1 MAQYTVFYQKI
12 ERIFDQKSGA
22 LVMGILN
29 VTPDSFYD
37 GGKYTEEQQWLSH
50 VSLMVNAGADMIDI
64 GAYSTRPGAEEV
76 SAEVESERLIKVIR
90 SVRNAYPDLLLSA
103 DTFRSQVAKDA
114 VAAGANIINDISGGT
129 LDSEMFSVIAALNVP
144 YILMH
149 IQGSPQNMQDNPK
162 YSNVVEEVY
171 AYFENKLKQL
181 NALGIKQVIIDP
193 GFGFGKTLEHN
204 YELLKNMDR
213 FAAFGLPVLAGI
225 SRKSMVNK
233 LLNINPKDSLNGTSI
248 LNTIALQKGASLLR
262 VHDVK
267 EAKEAVAIVEFM
279 KSMFQFG

>member
-1 MAQYTVFYQKI
+1 MAQDTVFYQKI

-29 VTPDSFYD
+29 VTPDSFFD
-37 GGKYTEEQQWLSH
+37 GGKYTEEKEWLGQ
-50 VSLMVNAGADMIDI
+50 VSLMVTAGADMIDI
-64 GAYSTRPGAEEV
+64 GAYSTRPGAEDV
-76 SAEVESERLIKVIR
+76 SVEVESERLIKVIR
-90 SVRNAYPDLLLSA
+90 SVRNAYPDLLISA
-103 DTFRSQVAKDA
+103 DTFRSKVAKDA

-129 LDSEMFSVIAALNVP
+129 LDSEMFTVIADLNVP

-162 YSNVVEEVY
+162 YTKVVEEVY
-171 AYFENKLKQL
+171 TYFENKLKQL

-193 GFGFGKTLEHN
+193 GFGFGKTLEN
-204 YELLKNMDR
+204 NFDLLKNMDR
-213 FAAFGLPVLAGI
+213 FGTFGLPILAGV
-225 SRKSMVNK
+225 SRKSMINK
-233 LLNINPKDSLNGTSI
+233 LLNISSKDSLNGTSI
-248 LNTIALQKGASLLR
+248 LNTIALQKGATILR

-279 KSMFQFG
+279 K

>member
-1 MAQYTVFYQKI
+1 MAQDTVFYQKI

-29 VTPDSFYD
+29 VTPDSFFD
-37 GGKYTEEQQWLSH
+37 GGKYTEEKEWLGQ
-50 VSLMVNAGADMIDI
+50 VSLMVTAGADMIDI
-64 GAYSTRPGAEEV
+64 GAYSTRPGAEDV
-76 SAEVESERLIKVIR
+76 SVEVESERLIKVIR
-90 SVRNAYPDLLLSA
+90 SVRNAYPDLLISA
-103 DTFRSQVAKDA
+103 DTFRSKVAEDA

-129 LDSEMFSVIAALNVP
+129 LDSEMFTVIADLNVP

-162 YSNVVEEVY
+162 YTKVVEEVY
-171 AYFENKLKQL
+171 TYFENKLKQL

-193 GFGFGKTLEHN
+193 GFGFGKTLEN
-204 YELLKNMDR
+204 NFDLLKNMDR
-213 FAAFGLPVLAGI
+213 FGTFGLPILAGV
-225 SRKSMVNK
+225 SRKSMINK
-233 LLNINPKDSLNGTSI
+233 LLNISSKDSLNGTSI
-248 LNTIALQKGASLLR
+248 LNTIALQKGATILR

-279 KSMFQFG
+279 K

>member
-1 MAQYTVFYQKI
+1 MAQDTVFYQKI

-29 VTPDSFYD
+29 VTPDSFFD
-37 GGKYTEEQQWLSH
+37 GGKYTEEKQWLGQ
-50 VSLMVNAGADMIDI
+50 VSLMVTAGADMIDI
-64 GAYSTRPGAEEV
+64 GAYSTRPGAEDV
-76 SAEVESERLIKVIR
+76 SVEVESERLIKVIR
-90 SVRNAYPDLLLSA
+90 SVRKAYPDLLISA
-103 DTFRSQVAKDA
+103 DTFRSKVAKDA

-129 LDSEMFSVIAALNVP
+129 LDSEMFAVIADLNVP

-162 YSNVVEEVY
+162 YTNVVEEVY

-181 NALGIKQVIIDP
+181 SALGIKQVIIDP
-193 GFGFGKTLEHN
+193 GFGFGKALEHN
-204 YELLKNMDR
+204 YDLLKNMDR
-213 FAAFGLPVLAGI
+213 FGTFGLPVLAGV
-225 SRKSMVNK
+225 SRKSMINK
-233 LLNINPKDSLNGTSI
+233 LLNISSKDSLNGTSI
-248 LNTIALQKGASLLR
+248 LNTIALQKGAALLR

-279 KSMFQFG
+279 K

>member
-1 MAQYTVFYQKI
+1 MAQDTVFYQKI

-29 VTPDSFYD
+29 VTPDSFFD
-37 GGKYTEEQQWLSH
+37 GGKYTEEKEWLGQ
-50 VSLMVNAGADMIDI
+50 VSLMVTAGADLIDI
-64 GAYSTRPGAEEV
+64 GAYSTRPGAEDV
-76 SAEVESERLIKVIR
+76 SVEVESERLIKVIR
-90 SVRNAYPDLLLSA
+90 SVRNAYPDLLISA
-103 DTFRSQVAKDA
+103 DTFRSKVAKDA

-129 LDSEMFSVIAALNVP
+129 LDSEMFTVIADLNVP

-162 YSNVVEEVY
+162 YTNVVEEVY
-171 AYFENKLKQL
+171 AYFEKKLKQL

-193 GFGFGKTLEHN
+193 GFGFGKTLEN
-204 YELLKNMDR
+204 NFDLLKNMDR
-213 FAAFGLPVLAGI
+213 FGTFGLPILAGV
-225 SRKSMVNK
+225 SRKSMINK
-233 LLNINPKDSLNGTSI
+233 LLNISSKDSLNGTSI
-248 LNTIALQKGASLLR
+248 LNTIALQKGATILR

-279 KSMFQFG
+279 K

>member
-1 MAQYTVFYQKI
+1 MAQDTVFYQKI

-29 VTPDSFYD
+29 VTPDSFFD
-37 GGKYTEEQQWLSH
+37 GGKYTEEKEWLGQ
-50 VSLMVNAGADMIDI
+50 VSLMVTAGADMIDI
-64 GAYSTRPGAEEV
+64 GAYSTRPGAEDV
-76 SAEVESERLIKVIR
+76 SVEVESERLIKVIR
-90 SVRNAYPDLLLSA
+90 SVRNAYPDLLISA
-103 DTFRSQVAKDA
+103 DTFRSKVAKDA

-129 LDSEMFSVIAALNVP
+129 LDSEMFTVIADLNVP

-162 YSNVVEEVY
+162 YTNVVEEVY

-181 NALGIKQVIIDP
+181 NAFGIKQVIIDP
-193 GFGFGKTLEHN
+193 GFGFGKTLEN
-204 YELLKNMDR
+204 NFDLLKNMDR
-213 FAAFGLPVLAGI
+213 FGTFGLPILAGV
-225 SRKSMVNK
+225 SRKSMINK
-233 LLNINPKDSLNGTSI
+233 LLNISSKDSLNGTSI
-248 LNTIALQKGASLLR
+248 LNTIALQKGATILR

-279 KSMFQFG
+279 K

>member
-1 MAQYTVFYQKI
+1 MAQDTVFYQKI

-29 VTPDSFYD
+29 VTPDSFFD
-37 GGKYTEEQQWLSH
+37 GGKYTEEKEWLGQ
-50 VSLMVNAGADMIDI
+50 VSLMVTAGADMIDI
-64 GAYSTRPGAEEV
+64 GAYSTRPGAEDV
-76 SAEVESERLIKVIR
+76 SVEVESERLIKVIR
-90 SVRNAYPDLLLSA
+90 SVRNAYPDLLISA
-103 DTFRSQVAKDA
+103 DTFRSKVAKDA

-129 LDSEMFSVIAALNVP
+129 LDSEMFTVIADLNVP

-162 YSNVVEEVY
+162 YTNVVEEVY
-171 AYFENKLKQL
+171 AYFEKKLKQL

-193 GFGFGKTLEHN
+193 GFGFGKTLEN
-204 YELLKNMDR
+204 NFDLLKNMDR
-213 FAAFGLPVLAGI
+213 FGTFGLPVLAGV
-225 SRKSMVNK
+225 SRKSMINK
-233 LLNINPKDSLNGTSI
+233 LLNISSKDSLNGTSI
-248 LNTIALQKGASLLR
+248 LNTIALQKGATILR

-279 KSMFQFG
+279 K

>member
-1 MAQYTVFYQKI
+1 MAQDTVFYQKI

-29 VTPDSFYD
+29 VTPDSFFD
-37 GGKYTEEQQWLSH
+37 GGKYTEEKEWLGQ
-50 VSLMVNAGADMIDI
+50 VSLMVTAGADMIDI
-64 GAYSTRPGAEEV
+64 GAYSTRPGAEDV
-76 SAEVESERLIKVIR
+76 SVEVESERLIKVIR
-90 SVRNAYPDLLLSA
+90 SVRNAYPDLLISA
-103 DTFRSQVAKDA
+103 DTFRSKVAKDA

-129 LDSEMFSVIAALNVP
+129 LDSEMFTVIADLNVP

-162 YSNVVEEVY
+162 YTKVVEEVY
-171 AYFENKLKQL
+171 TCFENKLKQL

-193 GFGFGKTLEHN
+193 GFGFGKTLEN
-204 YELLKNMDR
+204 NFDLLKNMDR
-213 FAAFGLPVLAGI
+213 FGTFGLPILAGV
-225 SRKSMVNK
+225 SRKSMINK
-233 LLNINPKDSLNGTSI
+233 LLNISSKDSLNGTSI
-248 LNTIALQKGASLLR
+248 LNTIALQKGATILR

-279 KSMFQFG
+279 K

>member
-1 MAQYTVFYQKI
+1 MAQDTVFYQKI

-29 VTPDSFYD
+29 VTPDSFFD
-37 GGKYTEEQQWLSH
+37 GGKYTEEKEWLGQ
-50 VSLMVNAGADMIDI
+50 VSLMVTAGADMIDI
-64 GAYSTRPGAEEV
+64 GAYSTRPGAEDV
-76 SAEVESERLIKVIR
+76 SVEVESERLIKVIR
-90 SVRNAYPDLLLSA
+90 SVRNAYPDLLISA
-103 DTFRSQVAKDA
+103 DTFRSKVAKDA

-129 LDSEMFSVIAALNVP
+129 LDSEMFTVIADLNVP

-162 YSNVVEEVY
+162 YTKVVEEVY
-171 AYFENKLKQL
+171 TYFENKLKQL

-193 GFGFGKTLEHN
+193 GFGFGKTLEN
-204 YELLKNMDR
+204 NFDLLKNMDR
-213 FAAFGLPVLAGI
+213 FGTFGLPILAGV
-225 SRKSMVNK
+225 SRKSIINK
-233 LLNINPKDSLNGTSI
+233 LLNISSKDSLNGTSI
-248 LNTIALQKGASLLR
+248 LNTIALQKGATILR

-279 KSMFQFG
+279 K

>member
-1 MAQYTVFYQKI
+1 MAQDTVFYQKI

-29 VTPDSFYD
+29 VTPDSFFD
-37 GGKYTEEQQWLSH
+37 GGKYTEEKEWLGQ
-50 VSLMVNAGADMIDI
+50 VSLMVTAGADLIDI
-64 GAYSTRPGAEEV
+64 GAYSTRPGAEDV
-76 SAEVESERLIKVIR
+76 PVEVESERLIKVIR
-90 SVRNAYPDLLLSA
+90 SVRNAYPDLLISA
-103 DTFRSQVAKDA
+103 DTFRSKVAKDA

-129 LDSEMFSVIAALNVP
+129 LDSEMFTVIADLNVP

-149 IQGSPQNMQDNPK
+149 IQGSPQNMQDNPT
-162 YSNVVEEVY
+162 YTNVVEEVY

-204 YELLKNMDR
+204 YDLLKNMDR
-213 FAAFGLPVLAGI
+213 FGTFGLPILAGV
-225 SRKSMVNK
+225 SRKSMINK
-233 LLNINPKDSLNGTSI
+233 LLNISSKDSLNGTSI
-248 LNTIALQKGASLLR
+248 LNTIALQKGATILR

-279 KSMFQFG
+279 K

>member
-1 MAQYTVFYQKI
+1 MAQDTVFYQKI

-29 VTPDSFYD
+29 VTPDSFFD
-37 GGKYTEEQQWLSH
+37 GGKYTEEKEWLGQ
-50 VSLMVNAGADMIDI
+50 VSLMVTAGADMIDI
-64 GAYSTRPGAEEV
+64 GAYSTRPGAEDV
-76 SAEVESERLIKVIR
+76 SVEVESERLIKVIR
-90 SVRNAYPDLLLSA
+90 SVRNAYPDLLISA
-103 DTFRSQVAKDA
+103 DTFRSKVAKDA

-129 LDSEMFSVIAALNVP
+129 LDSEMFTVIADLNVP

-162 YSNVVEEVY
+162 YTNVVEEVY
-171 AYFENKLKQL
+171 AYFEKKLKQL

-193 GFGFGKTLEHN
+193 GFGFGKTLEN
-204 YELLKNMDR
+204 NFDLLKNMDR
-213 FAAFGLPVLAGI
+213 FGTFGLPILAGV
-225 SRKSMVNK
+225 SRKSMINK
-233 LLNINPKDSLNGTSI
+233 LLNISSKDSLNGTSI
-248 LNTIALQKGASLLR
+248 LNTIALQKGAKILR

-279 KSMFQFG
+279 K

>member
-279 KSMFQFG
+279 K

>member
-1 MAQYTVFYQKI
+1 MAQDTVFYQKI

-29 VTPDSFYD
+29 VTPDSFFD
-37 GGKYTEEQQWLSH
+37 GGKYTEEKEWLGQ
-50 VSLMVNAGADMIDI
+50 VSLMVTAGADMIDI
-64 GAYSTRPGAEEV
+64 GAYSTRPGAEDV
-76 SAEVESERLIKVIR
+76 SVEVESERLIKVIR
-90 SVRNAYPDLLLSA
+90 SVRNAYPDLLISA
-103 DTFRSQVAKDA
+103 DTFRSKVAKDA

-129 LDSEMFSVIAALNVP
+129 LDSEMFTVIADLNVP

-162 YSNVVEEVY
+162 YTNVVEEVY

-193 GFGFGKTLEHN
+193 GFGFGKTLEN
-204 YELLKNMDR
+204 NFDLLKNMDR
-213 FAAFGLPVLAGI
+213 FGTFGLPILAGV
-225 SRKSMVNK
+225 SRKSMINK
-233 LLNINPKDSLNGTSI
+233 LLNISSKDSLNGTSI
-248 LNTIALQKGASLLR
+248 LNTIALQKGATILR

-279 KSMFQFG
+279 K

>member
-1 MAQYTVFYQKI
+1 MAQDTVFYQKI

-29 VTPDSFYD
+29 VTPDSFFD
-37 GGKYTEEQQWLSH
+37 GGKYTEEKEWLGQ
-50 VSLMVNAGADMIDI
+50 VSLMVTAGADMIDI
-64 GAYSTRPGAEEV
+64 GAYSTRPGAEDV
-76 SAEVESERLIKVIR
+76 SVEVESERLIKVIR
-90 SVRNAYPDLLLSA
+90 SVRNAYPDLLISA
-103 DTFRSQVAKDA
+103 DTFRSKVAKDA

-129 LDSEMFSVIAALNVP
+129 LDSEMFTVIADLNVP

-162 YSNVVEEVY
+162 YTNVVEEVY
-171 AYFENKLKQL
+171 AYFEKKLKQL

-193 GFGFGKTLEHN
+193 GFGFGKTLEN
-204 YELLKNMDR
+204 NFDLLKNMDR
-213 FAAFGLPVLAGI
+213 FGTFGLPILAGV
-225 SRKSMVNK
+225 SRKSMINK
-233 LLNINPKDSLNGTSI
+233 LLNISSKDSLNGTSI
-248 LNTIALQKGASLLR
+248 LNTIALQKGATILR

-279 KSMFQFG
+279 K

>member
-1 MAQYTVFYQKI
+1 MAQDTVFYQKI

-29 VTPDSFYD
+29 VTPDSFFD
-37 GGKYTEEQQWLSH
+37 GGKYTEEKEWLGQ
-50 VSLMVNAGADMIDI
+50 VSLMVTAGADMIDI
-64 GAYSTRPGAEEV
+64 GAYSTRPGAEDV
-76 SAEVESERLIKVIR
+76 SVEVESERLIKVIR
-90 SVRNAYPDLLLSA
+90 SVRNAYPDLLISA
-103 DTFRSQVAKDA
+103 DTFRSKVAKDA

-129 LDSEMFSVIAALNVP
+129 LDSEMFTVIADLNVP

-162 YSNVVEEVY
+162 YTNVVEEVY
-171 AYFENKLKQL
+171 AYFEKKLKQL

-193 GFGFGKTLEHN
+193 GFGFGKTLEN
-204 YELLKNMDR
+204 NFDLLKNMDR
-213 FAAFGLPVLAGI
+213 FGTFGLPILAGV
-225 SRKSMVNK
+225 SRKSIINK
-233 LLNINPKDSLNGTSI
+233 LLNISSKDSLNGTSI
-248 LNTIALQKGASLLR
+248 LNTIALQKGATILR

-279 KSMFQFG
+279 K